1 MFLSG
6 DQISHHPLR
15 FSLEM
20 LTQIP
25 MRFFSQ
31 WSCTPKMKNTSNVF
45 CSTNE
50 IWEQLDT
57 IRRFNSLF
65 NKYLTKLLNLQKYY
79 NITLLHVQQ
88 LVTLWTAC
96 VVNPIKIN
104 YHPKGLT
111 LIFRAEQFLE
121 DTQNKWLYFNLCWDE
136 INQFRHFCSTKI
148 PSEKH
153 LAIKCVLG
161 SLRL

>member
-15 FSLEM
+15 FLLEM

-25 MRFFSQ
+25 L
-31 WSCTPKMKNTSNVF
+31 KMKNTSNVF
-45 CSTNE
+45 YSTNE

-57 IRRFNSLF
+57 IRRFNNLF

-79 NITLLHVQQ
+79 NFTILHVQQ
-88 LVTLWTAC
+88 PTLWTDC
-96 VVNPIKIN
+96 IVNPIKIN
-104 YHPKGLT
+104 YYPKGLT

-136 INQFRHFCSTKI
+136 INQFWHFCSTKI
-148 PSEKH
+148 LSEKH
-153 LAIKCVLG
+153 LANKCVLG